1 MPEVWRS
8 ECHGSCASPH
18 YGSNWK
24 QMVAGMEVEKT
35 DGEETSQLLVSG
47 AVEGSEVDINSVR

>member
-1 MPEVWRS
+1 
-8 ECHGSCASPH
+8 
-18 YGSNWK
+18 
-24 QMVAGMEVEKT
+24 MVAGMEVEKT